1 MSAAGLHESFRRRE
15 RSPVEVAEETFAR
28 IEAAEPRVN
37 AFVTLT
43 PDLALEQ
50 AAAAERTHAAGT
62 AGPLAGIP
70 VAIKDLV
77 HVAGVPT
84 SMGSLVH
91 EGKVAETDSPLVA
104 RIRDAGAVMVGKTTT
119 SEYGWKGESGNRVNG
134 PAHNPWR
141 HGLTAGGSS
150 GGSAAAVAAG
160 VVRMAQGGDG
170 AGSIR
175 IPSSFCGVFGLKPTV
190 GLVPAVAGSGL
201 SAQGPIAR
209 TVSDAALLL
218 DVMAGTAH
226 SASLDDGADGVR
238 TAWSADL
245 GYAAIEAEVLE
256 VAAAAARR
264 LPDLGLVLE
273 DADPGLADPWPIV
286 DRIWAWNQAEDEDLA
301 KRDLADPGRWDVVE
315 QGMRMTQADLAAA
328 HEERAA
334 YTARMDAFFER
345 YDLLVTPTLP
355 CPPFRAGADQ
365 PGWVAGRP
373 TEYLSWTAF
382 TYPFNVT
389 GQPAA
394 SVPCGFDAGGLPV
407 GLQIVGRRGQDG
419 LVLRAARAFE
429 RAFPWSYQGL
439 DLVGSGADG

>member
-1 MSAAGLHESFRRRE
+1 VIADVSAAGVIAGFRRGE
-15 RSPVEVAEETFAR
+15 RSPVDVARETLRR
-28 IEAAEPRVN
+28 IEQVDTRLN
-37 AFVTLT
+37 AFVTVT
-43 PDLALEQ
+43 ADLALAE
-50 AAAAERTHAAGT
+50 AATAERAYAGGA

-77 HVAGVPT
+77 DVAGVPT
-84 SMGSLVH
+84 CMGSLVH
-91 EGKVAETDSPLVA
+91 EGEVAEADSPLVA
-104 RIRDAGAVMVGKTTT
+104 RIRAAGAVVVGKTTT

-160 VVRMAQGGDG
+160 VVPMAQGGDG

-190 GLVPAVAGSGL
+190 GLVPAAAGSGL
-201 SAQGPIAR
+201 SAQGPMAR
-209 TVSDAALLL
+209 TVPDAALLL
-218 DVMAGTAH
+218 DVMAETSFSEA
-226 SASLDDGADGVR
+226 LDGGVAGVR
-238 TAWSADL
+238 AAWSADL
-245 GYAAIEAEVLE
+245 GYAAVETDVLD
-256 VAAAAARR
+256 VAADAARR
-264 LPDLGLVLE
+264 LPDLGLEFE
-273 DADPGLADPWPIV
+273 DADPGLADPWPVV
-286 DRIWAWNQAEDEDLA
+286 DAIWAWNQAQDEDAA
-301 KRDLADPGRWDVVE
+301 KRDLADPGRWEVV
-315 QGMRMTQADLAAA
+315 QRGMRMTAANLAAA
-328 HEERAA
+328 HAERER
-334 YTARMDAFFER
+334 YTAAMDAFFER
-345 YDLLVTPTLP
+345 YDLLVTPTMP

-394 SVPCGFDAGGLPV
+394 SVPCGRDPEGLPV
-407 GLQIVGRRGQDG
+407 GLQIVGRRGEDG

-429 RAFPWSYQGL
+429 RAFPWSYDHL
-439 DLVGSGADG
+439 ELT

>member
-1 MSAAGLHESFRRRE
+1 VSAAGLTRE
-15 RSPVEVAEETFAR
+15 ALAR
-28 IEAAEPRVN
+28 IEATEPAVN
-37 AFVTLT
+37 AFVTVT
-43 PDLALEQ
+43 ADLALEQ
-50 AAAAERTHAAGT
+50 AALADAGG
-62 AGPLAGIP
+62 AGGPLAGIP

-77 HVAGVPT
+77 DVAGVPT

-91 EGKVAETDSPLVA
+91 QGRVADADSPLVA
-104 RIRDAGAVMVGKTTT
+104 RIRAAGAVIVGKTTT

-175 IPSSFCGVFGLKPTV
+175 IPASFCGVFGLKPTV
-190 GLVPAVAGSGL
+190 GLVPTVPGSGL

-209 TVSDAALLL
+209 TVADAALLL
-218 DVMAGTAH
+218 DVMAATSY
-226 SASLDDGADGVR
+226 SASLEDGVEGVR
-238 TAWSADL
+238 AAWSADL
-245 GYAAIEAEVLE
+245 GYAAVEADVLE

-264 LPDLGLVLE
+264 LSELGLQLE
-273 DADPGLADPWPIV
+273 DADPGLEDPWPIV
-286 DRIWAWNQAEDEDLA
+286 DPIWAWNQAQDEDLA
-301 KRDLADPGRWDVVE
+301 KRDLADPGRWEVVE
-315 QGMRMTQADLAAA
+315 RGLRMTAADHATAL
-328 HEERAA
+328 EEKAR
-334 YTARMDAFFER
+334 YTAAMDAFFER
-345 YDLLVTPTLP
+345 HHLLITPTMP

-394 SVPCGFDAGGLPV
+394 SVPCGRDSDGLPV
-407 GLQIVGRRGQDG
+407 GLQIVGRRGEDA

-429 RAFPWSYQGL
+429 RAFPWSYDGL
-439 DLVGSGADG
+439 DLV

>member
-1 MSAAGLHESFRRRE
+1 VSAAGLIESFRRRE
-15 RSPVEVAEETFAR
+15 RSPVEVAQETLAR
-28 IEAAEPRVN
+28 IEAAEARLN
-37 AFVTLT
+37 AFVTRT

-50 AAAAERTHAAGT
+50 AAAAERAHAAGT

-77 HVAGVPT
+77 DVAGVPT

-91 EGKVAETDSPLVA
+91 KDEVAQEDTPLVA
-104 RIRDAGAVMVGKTTT
+104 RIRSAGAVMVGKTTT

-150 GGSAAAVAAG
+150 GGSATAVAAG

-175 IPSSFCGVFGLKPTV
+175 IPASFCGVFGLKPTV
-190 GLVPAVAGSGL
+190 GLVPSVAGSGL

-209 TVSDAALLL
+209 TVADAALLL
-218 DVMAGTAH
+218 DVMAGT
-226 SASLDDGADGVR
+226 SFSDTLEDGVAEAR
-238 TAWSADL
+238 AAWSADL
-245 GYAAIEAEVLE
+245 GYAAVEADVLA
-256 VAAAAARR
+256 VAAEAARR
-264 LPDLGLVLE
+264 LPELGLALE

-286 DRIWAWNQAEDEDLA
+286 EPIWAWNQGQGEDPALAE
-301 KRDLADPGRWDVVE
+301 LADPGRWKVVE
-315 QGMRMTQADLAAA
+315 RGLRMSDADHAAA
-328 HEERAA
+328 QEARARYA
-334 YTARMDAFFER
+334 ADMDGFFEA
-345 YDLLVTPTLP
+345 YDLLVTPTMP
-355 CPPFRAGADQ
+355 CPPFTAGADQ

-394 SVPCGFDAGGLPV
+394 TVPCGVDRGGLPV
-407 GLQIVGRRGQDG
+407 GLQIVGRRGEDA

-429 RAFPWSYQGL
+429 RAFPWAYDGL
-439 DLVGSGADG
+439 EHA

>member
-1 MSAAGLHESFRRRE
+1 VTAAGLIESFRRRE
-15 RSPVEVAEETFAR
+15 RSPVEVAQEALGRIDAVDAR
-28 IEAAEPRVN
+28 LN
-37 AFVTLT
+37 AFVTRT
-43 PDLALEQ
+43 ADLALEQ
-50 AAAAERTHAAGT
+50 AAAADSAHAAGT

-77 HVAGVPT
+77 DVAGVPT

-91 EGKVAETDSPLVA
+91 KDEVARADSPLVA
-104 RIRDAGAVMVGKTTT
+104 RIRAAGAVMVGKTTT

-150 GGSAAAVAAG
+150 GGSAVAVAAG

-175 IPSSFCGVFGLKPTV
+175 IPASFCGVFGLKPTV
-190 GLVPAVAGSGL
+190 GLVPTVAGSGL

-209 TVSDAALLL
+209 TVADAALLL
-218 DVMAGTAH
+218 DVMAATSFSETLEEGVE
-226 SASLDDGADGVR
+226 GVR
-238 TAWSADL
+238 AAWSADL
-245 GYAAIEAEVLE
+245 GYAAVEGDVLG
-256 VAAAAARR
+256 VAAAAAGR
-264 LPDLGLVLE
+264 LPELGLVLE
-273 DADPGLADPWPIV
+273 DTDPGLADPWPIV
-286 DRIWAWNQAEDEDLA
+286 DPIWAWNQAQDEDPA
-301 KRDLADPGRWDVVE
+301 KRELADPGRWEVVE
-315 QGMRMTQADLAAA
+315 RGMRMTEADLAAA
-328 HEERAA
+328 HEARER
-334 YTARMDAFFER
+334 YTAGMNTFFEAH
-345 YDLLVTPTLP
+345 DLLVTPTMP

-394 SVPCGFDAGGLPV
+394 SLPCGFDSDGLPV
-407 GLQIVGRRGQDG
+407 GLQIVGRRGEDA

-429 RAFPWSYQGL
+429 QAFPWSYDGL
-439 DLVGSGADG
+439 DLV

>member
-1 MSAAGLHESFRRRE
+1 VSAAGLIDAFRSGE
-15 RSPVEVAEETFAR
+15 RSPAEVAREALAR
-28 IEAAEPRVN
+28 IEAVDARLN
-37 AFVTLT
+37 AFVTVT
-43 PDLALEQ
+43 DDIAFAQ
-50 AAAAERTHAAGT
+50 AEAAERAHAAGT

-77 HVAGVPT
+77 DVAGVPT

-91 EGKVAETDSPLVA
+91 EGKVAERDSPLVA
-104 RIRDAGAVMVGKTTT
+104 RIRAAGAVIVGKTTT

-150 GGSAAAVAAG
+150 GGAAAAVAAG
-160 VVRMAQGGDG
+160 VVPMAHGGDG

-175 IPSSFCGVFGLKPTV
+175 IPASFCGVFGLKPTV
-190 GLVPAVAGSGL
+190 GLVPAPAGSGL

-209 TVSDAALLL
+209 TVADAALLL
-218 DVMAGTAH
+218 DVMAETAC
-226 SASLDDGADGVR
+226 SASLEDGVEGIR
-238 TAWSADL
+238 AAWSADL
-245 GYAAIEAEVLE
+245 GYAAVEAEVLE

-264 LPDLGLVLE
+264 LPELGIVLD
-273 DADPGLADPWPIV
+273 DADPGLADPWPVV
-286 DRIWAWNQAEDEDLA
+286 DAIWAWNQAQDEDPA
-301 KRDLADPGRWDVVE
+301 KRDLADPGRWAVVE
-315 QGMRMTQADLAAA
+315 RGLRMTEADLAAA
-328 HEERAA
+328 HDERVR
-334 YTARMDAFFER
+334 YTARMEALFER

-355 CPPFRAGADQ
+355 CPPFTAGADQ

-394 SVPCGFDAGGLPV
+394 SVPCGRDPDGLPV
-407 GLQIVGRRGQDG
+407 GLQLVGRRGEDA

-429 RAFPWSYQGL
+429 RAFPWSYADM
-439 DLVGSGADG
+439 DLGAKAAG

>member
-1 MSAAGLHESFRRRE
+1 MSAAGLTRE
-15 RSPVEVAEETFAR
+15 TLAR
-28 IEAAEPRVN
+28 IEATEPALN
-37 AFVTLT
+37 AFVTVT
-43 PDLALEQ
+43 ADLALKQ
-50 AAAAERTHAAGT
+50 AAAADAGHAK
-62 AGPLAGIP
+62 GPLAGVP

-91 EGKVAETDSPLVA
+91 RDEVAQEDSPLVA
-104 RIRDAGAVMVGKTTT
+104 RIRAAGAVMVGKTTT

-160 VVRMAQGGDG
+160 VVPVAQGGDG

-190 GLVPAVAGSGL
+190 GLVPTVPGSGL

-209 TVSDAALLL
+209 TVADAALLL
-218 DVMAGTAH
+218 DVMAAT
-226 SASLDDGADGVR
+226 SFSETLEDGVEGVR
-238 TAWSADL
+238 AAWSPDL
-245 GYAAIEAEVLE
+245 GYAAVERDILD

-264 LPDLGLVLE
+264 LPELGIAVE
-273 DADPGLADPWPIV
+273 DAHPDLADPWPIV
-286 DRIWAWNQAEDEDLA
+286 DVIWAWNQAQDEDPALA
-301 KRDLADPGRWDVVE
+301 HLADPGRWEVVE
-315 QGMRMTQADLAAA
+315 RGMRLTEADHAAA
-328 HEERAA
+328 HEERVRYAEA
-334 YTARMDAFFER
+334 MDTFFER
-345 YDLLVTPTLP
+345 YDLLVTPTMP
-355 CPPFRAGADQ
+355 CPPFTAGADQ
-365 PGWVAGRP
+365 PGWVAGQP

-394 SVPCGFDAGGLPV
+394 SVPCGRDAEGLPV
-407 GLQIVGRRGQDG
+407 GLQLVGRRGEDAR
-419 LVLRAARAFE
+419 VLRAARAFE
-429 RAFPWSYQGL
+429 QAFPWSYDGL
-439 DLVGSGADG
+439 DLGESGAHG

>member
-1 MSAAGLHESFRRRE
+1 MSAGGLLESDRGRD
-15 RSPVEVAEETFAR
+15 RSPVEVARETLAR
-28 IEAAEPRVN
+28 IEATEPAVN
-37 AFVTLT
+37 AFVTVT
-43 PDLALEQ
+43 ADLALEQ
-50 AAAAERTHAAGT
+50 AAAADAGAAR
-62 AGPLAGIP
+62 GPLAGIP

-77 HVAGVPT
+77 DVAGVPT

-91 EGKVAETDSPLVA
+91 QGRVAAADAPLVA
-104 RIRDAGAVMVGKTTT
+104 RIRAAGAVIVGKTTT

-175 IPSSFCGVFGLKPTV
+175 IPASFCGVFGLKPTV
-190 GLVPAVAGSGL
+190 GLVPAAPGSGL

-209 TVSDAALLL
+209 TVADAALLL
-218 DVMAGTAH
+218 DVMAATSH
-226 SASLDDGADGVR
+226 SASLEEGVGGVR
-238 TAWSADL
+238 AAWSADL
-245 GYAAIEAEVLE
+245 GYAAVEADVLE

-264 LPDLGLVLE
+264 LPELGLLLE
-273 DADPGLADPWPIV
+273 DADPGLDDPWPIV
-286 DRIWAWNQAEDEDLA
+286 DPIWAWNQALDEDQA
-301 KRDLADPGRWDVVE
+301 KRDLADPGRWEVVE
-315 QGMRMTQADLAAA
+315 RGLRMTEADLAAA
-328 HEERAA
+328 LEQRAR
-334 YTARMDAFFER
+334 YTAAMDGFFER
-345 YDLLVTPTLP
+345 HDLLITPTMP

-394 SVPCGFDAGGLPV
+394 SVPCGRDSDGLPV
-407 GLQIVGRRGQDG
+407 GLQIVGRRGEDA

-429 RAFPWSYQGL
+429 RAFPWSYDDL
-439 DLVGSGADG
+439 DLV